1 MAVRSLQGFA
11 LISLLV
17 WACILSLLNIDS
29 LPGVSGIAVGILP
42 VFVAV
47 GALLACRGYSL
58 KFNLLPYF
66 FGSVF
71 VFFCMSV
78 ALWPLA
84 TYSPYEFYSLVS
96 LEIDAQTMARAAC
109 LLGMSLS
116 ATMFAYGAAL
126 RTQVPLA
133 AENQSTFLEFDKN
146 HRLLARVGLRMMSMA
161 FPFVAYRLYLEL
173 SYILEAGYLALYS
186 EGLGSADVPSWL
198 TPLNYVFYSGFGLV
212 CAFSDQR
219 RQVSSAIAM
228 FLVVALVD
236 GMKGARGAVIVP
248 LLFCWWFY
256 SSRFEVKLRLGRMVM
271 YFLAALGI
279 FLGVTVSRDSGTI
292 EGQASQFVIDAV
304 ATQGRS
310 LQLTAIYLQEQEE
323 IAKFGNMMVTS
334 NLMIPINVL
343 LHPELRDLPQSID
356 QVMYSNNLK
365 HILTY
370 TLNPGYYF
378 EGGGTGGVYLIELIE
393 SGWFLFLV
401 LSFAL
406 GWFLAKWPSLMGKP
420 YWRFMAFQIFATVF
434 YMPRAELFPNSL
446 NFIKS
451 TIIFLILV
459 GAVAWLRDIKLKP
472 SAVGQAAG

>member
-1 MAVRSLQGFA
+1 MALRSLQGFA
-11 LISLLV
+11 LLSLLV
-17 WACILSLLNIDS
+17 WTCFLLLLNIDS
-29 LPGVSGIAVGILP
+29 LPEVSR
-42 VFVAV
+42 VAV
-47 GALLACRGYSL
+47 GALPLFVAAAALLACRAHPRPFS
-58 KFNLLPYF
+58 LLPYF

-78 ALWPLA
+78 ALWPIA
-84 TYSPYEFYSLVS
+84 TYSPFEFYSLVS
-96 LEIDAQTMARAAC
+96 LEIDAPTMARAAC
-109 LLGMSLS
+109 LLGISLS
-116 ATMFAYGAAL
+116 TTMLAYAATIHGTPRAPEQAFAPSMVMKNDG
-126 RTQVPLA
+126 PLA
-133 AENQSTFLEFDKN
+133 
-146 HRLLARVGLRMMSMA
+146 RLGLRMMVVA
-161 FPFVAYRLYLEL
+161 FPFIAYRLYLEL

-186 EGLGSADVPSWL
+186 EGLGSADVPSWFA
-198 TPLNYVFYSGFGLV
+198 PFNYVFYAGFGLV
-212 CAFSDQR
+212 CAFSDER

-236 GMKGARGAVIVP
+236 GMKGARGAIIVP
-248 LLFCWWFY
+248 ILFCWWFY
-256 SSRFEVKLRLGRMVM
+256 SSRFDVKLKLGRMFM
-271 YFLAALGI
+271 YAIAALGI
-279 FLGVTVSRDSGTI
+279 FLGVTISRDTGTI
-292 EGQASQFVIDAV
+292 EGQASQFVVDAI

-393 SGWFLFLV
+393 SGWVLFLA
-401 LSFAL
+401 LSASL
-406 GWFLAKWPSLMGKP
+406 GWFLAKWPSLMGRP
-420 YWRFMAFQIFATVF
+420 YWRYMAFQIFSTVF

-446 NFIKS
+446 NFIKA
-451 TIIFLILV
+451 TIIFLLLV
-459 GAVAWLRDIKLKP
+459 MAVEWLRDMDLRP
-472 SAVGQAAG
+472 RAVGQSAG